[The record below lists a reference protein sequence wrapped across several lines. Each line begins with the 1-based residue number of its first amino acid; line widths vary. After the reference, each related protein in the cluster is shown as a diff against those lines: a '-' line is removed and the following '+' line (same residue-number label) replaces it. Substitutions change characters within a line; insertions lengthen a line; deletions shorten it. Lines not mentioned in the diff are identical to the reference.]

1 MSKLICYSLF
11 NGKSEHF
18 EQLAYVRGFYFNSR
32 MNQLIYP
39 DWRTHLEV
47 DRFIY
52 NNYKGLFDWMV
63 ANMNLSLNINEQTQ
77 PLCCAML
84 WRMKPLFY
92 QDVTHILCRDADALT
107 TYREAQ
113 AVQRW
118 LELGYGF
125 HAINDNPAHGG
136 LMGGMVG
143 FDCAKFKAVTGFDTF
158 EQMIEGKDLSIRGSD
173 QHFLNSL
180 LPELQNDLLL
190 HKFKG
195 GGCNAAQTYEVCTI
209 DLPQVNKRL
218 WESNLCVSFIGSA
231 GFNELETLRF
241 FQRFDPQMWN
251 SKTGATGKY
260 AAIEKEF
267 SQLFYWWM

>member
-11 NGKSEHF
+11 NGNSEHF
-18 EQLAYVRGFYFNSR
+18 EQLAYVRGFYFNAR
-32 MNQLIYP
+32 MNQLIFP

-52 NNYKGLFDWMV
+52 EKYKGLFDWMV
-63 ANMNLSLNINEQTQ
+63 ACMNLSLNINEQT
-77 PLCCAML
+77 PALCEAML

-92 QDVTHILCRDADALT
+92 QNITHILCRDTDALT

-113 AVQRW
+113 GVQCW
-118 LELGYGF
+118 IEGDYAF
-125 HAINDNPAHGG
+125 YAILDNIAHGG

-143 FDCAKFKAVTGFDTF
+143 FDCAKLKAVMNWESF
-158 EQMIEGKDLSIRGSD
+158 EQMIAGLNLTVRGSD

-180 LPELQNDLLL
+180 GIESKTLFHNFRLYDSFFLANQ
-190 HKFKG
+190 
-195 GGCNAAQTYEVCTI
+195 I
-209 DLPQVNKRL
+209 LPQVDPRL

-241 FQRFDPQMWN
+241 FQHFDPQMWN
-251 SKTGATGKY
+251 GKTGATGKY
-260 AAIEKEF
+260 SAIEKEF
-267 SQLFYWWM
+267 PILFYWWL

>member
-11 NGKSEHF
+11 NGNSEHF
-18 EQLAYVRGFYFNSR
+18 EQLAYVRGFYLNAR

-52 NNYKGLFDWMV
+52 NKYKGLFDWM
-63 ANMNLSLNINEQTQ
+63 AGYMNLFININEQTP
-77 PLCCAML
+77 PLCEAML

-113 AVQRW
+113 AVQQW
-118 LELGYGF
+118 IESDYAF

-143 FDCAKFKAVTGFDTF
+143 FDCAKFKAVTAFETF
-158 EQMIEGKDLSIRGSD
+158 EQMISGLNLSQRGSD
-173 QHFLNSL
+173 QHFLNAL
-180 LPELQNDLLL
+180 NLQGVLL
-190 HKFKG
+190 HNFRAMDNLYWAG
-195 GGCNAAQTYEVCTI
+195 QI
-209 DLPQVNKRL
+209 LPQVPKHL

-241 FQRFDPQMWN
+241 LQRFDPQMWN
-251 SKTGATGKY
+251 GKTGATGKY
-260 AAIEKEF
+260 SAIEKEF
-267 SQLFYWWM
+267 PNLFYWWL